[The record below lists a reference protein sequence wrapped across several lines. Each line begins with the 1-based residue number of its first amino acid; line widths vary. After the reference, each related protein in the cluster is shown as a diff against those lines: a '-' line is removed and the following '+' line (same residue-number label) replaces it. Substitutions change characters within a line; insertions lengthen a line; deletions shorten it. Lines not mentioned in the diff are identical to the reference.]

1 MTGQLV
7 IRDGER
13 DPEGPPAAFST
24 ARACYRFDMEAVTHR
39 IPDADGLELNV
50 LEWSTEGVPLILLH
64 GGGNEAHLWDDF
76 VPSVA
81 PHYRVIAIDQRG
93 HGDSDWDPE
102 GRYETPY
109 MVNDLET
116 VTDALGIDR
125 FVLIGFSM
133 GGRVAMGFA
142 SRHPERFAGLVLVDV
157 GPELDP
163 RGMLRI
169 GQENQS
175 QQSAVFASLDEYT
188 SLLSLHYP
196 AGQPDALIRMARY
209 GLRERDDGLF
219 ELKADPKLRAA
230 WAEDDA
236 ARAREEAFAQEQWD
250 ALAKLTCPT
259 LVVRGAASDIL
270 SPDIADKMVD
280 DVLQNGQLE
289 VIPQAAH
296 SVVTDNPKGFDDAVC
311 RFVLG
316 E

>member
-1 MTGQLV
+1 
-7 IRDGER
+7 
-13 DPEGPPAAFST
+13 
-24 ARACYRFDMEAVTHR
+24 MEPRTHR
-39 IPDADGLELNV
+39 IRVTDGLELNV
-50 LEWSTEGVPLILLH
+50 LEWSTEGVPLVLLH

-81 PHYRVIAIDQRG
+81 PHYRVIAVDQRG

-109 MVNDLET
+109 MVNDLEALT
-116 VTDALGIDR
+116 EALGIDR

-133 GGRVAMGFA
+133 GGRVATGFA
-142 SRHPERFAGLVLVDV
+142 GRHPERLAGLVLVDI

-163 RGMLRI
+163 RGMIRI

-188 SLLSLHYP
+188 SLLSLNYP
-196 AGQPDALIRMARY
+196 AGQPDALRRMARY
-209 GLRERDDGLF
+209 ALREREDGLF
-219 ELKADPKLRAA
+219 ELKADPKLRGARPD
-230 WAEDDA
+230 DDA
-236 ARAREEAFAQEQWD
+236 SRAREEAFIEEQWE
-250 ALAKLTCPT
+250 ALAKLPCPT

-280 DVLQNGQLE
+280 EVLQNGQLA
-289 VIPQAAH
+289 VVPQAAH
-296 SVVTDNPKGFDDAVC
+296 SVATDNPKGFEEAVC
-311 RFVLG
+311 KFVLG